1 MKNNVGVWSEVKEAH
16 ARKSL
21 RTTGLKGEQQKQL
34 GAAAPRPSMRQIRI
48 ILKWESCKATLVHS
62 SWN

>member
-21 RTTGLKGEQQKQL
+21 RTTALKGEQQKQL
-34 GAAAPRPSMRQIRI
+34 EAAAPRPSMR
-48 ILKWESCKATLVHS
+48 
-62 SWN
+62 